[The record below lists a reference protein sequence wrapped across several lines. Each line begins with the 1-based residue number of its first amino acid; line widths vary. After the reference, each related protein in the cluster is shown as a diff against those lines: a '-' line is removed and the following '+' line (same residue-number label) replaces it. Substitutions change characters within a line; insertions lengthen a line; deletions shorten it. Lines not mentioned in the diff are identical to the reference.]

1 MNATPAITVEVQP
14 KRLVVRL
21 HALTARRHREA
32 VASLYNN
39 LPSVRWDDEE
49 EGYSVPLAYR
59 SRLEAWLAAHF
70 DAGAVVWVMA
80 PHESRSA

>member
-1 MNATPAITVEVQP
+1 MAAITVELHP

-39 LPSVRWDDEE
+39 LPSVRWDDEA

-59 SRLEAWLAAHF
+59 SRLEAWLSAHF
-70 DAGAVVWVMA
+70 EPAAISWPVA
-80 PHESRSA
+80 PRESRSA